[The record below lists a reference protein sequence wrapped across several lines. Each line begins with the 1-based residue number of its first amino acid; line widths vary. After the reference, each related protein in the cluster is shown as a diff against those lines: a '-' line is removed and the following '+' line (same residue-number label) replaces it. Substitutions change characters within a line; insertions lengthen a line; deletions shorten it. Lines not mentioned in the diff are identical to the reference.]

1 MLAADKLLLTSTIRK
16 NATELKGKELAL
28 HKAGTPS
35 FGNRTSGTN
44 ICREWQVTDI
54 LLQSD
59 CCVWM
64 IGILNLLCRHPLVLP
79 CPGTRN
85 QNAGWLL
92 SNGVTNYLRID
103 MVNCHRSILRHY
115 SLYLP
120 NQDFTEC
127 HWRVLVPLSTTK
139 LRNNKLR
146 VRLVPA
152 WKKLKQRGFC
162 SPFHRWNRLIV
173 YFFFVLSWK
182 PPLQGNFDAVGTQAA
197 VLAGFA
203 VAWEQLVVVIWTVA
217 GTFNH
222 GSVLGSWICSSKMMK
237 HLVFGD
243 QKSEALILPASMTS
257 WYLRWHLWLF
267 WLFEGDLYIACKTYV
282 TQVVMV
288 VEFHMPET
296 AHFALQGVY
305 YIFAVIT
312 SPGGIRLA

>member
-1 MLAADKLLLTSTIRK
+1 MKQRCFAVHFTVEIGWLLTS
-16 NATELKGKELAL
+16 
-28 HKAGTPS
+28 
-35 FGNRTSGTN
+35 F
-44 ICREWQVTDI
+44 
-54 LLQSD
+54 
-59 CCVWM
+59 
-64 IGILNLLCRHPLVLP
+64 
-79 CPGTRN
+79 
-85 QNAGWLL
+85 L
-92 SNGVTNYLRID
+92 SPVD
-103 MVNCHRSILRHY
+103 
-115 SLYLP
+115 
-120 NQDFTEC
+120 
-127 HWRVLVPLSTTK
+127 
-139 LRNNKLR
+139 
-146 VRLVPA
+146 
-152 WKKLKQRGFC
+152 
-162 SPFHRWNRLIV
+162 
-173 YFFFVLSWK
+173 WK

-222 GSVLGSWICSSKMMK
+222 GSVLGSWICSSKMMR

-243 QKSEALILPASMTS
+243 QKSEALILPASMSS

-267 WLFEGDLYIACKTYV
+267 GLFEGDLYIACKTYV